1 MHCRFICV
9 TGSDTGAGKTVV
21 ASLVTRFL
29 RAQGHAVAALKPV
42 CSGGR
47 EDAVRLWEAAG
58 KVLSLDQVN
67 PWHFRAP
74 VAPALAARESAQ
86 RLEWH
91 NLVDHIRR
99 TSRGF
104 KIVIVEGAGGLLS
117 PMTERNDGRDLIA
130 ALRASVLV
138 VVPNR
143 LGAVN
148 QARLVLDALP
158 ATAVRRTV
166 VVLTA
171 PPVNDLA
178 TRTNAALFGTFFSRE
193 RISELP
199 RLGEPFPKR
208 IPLRLRKLLR
218 HLLEP
223 IVPA

>member
-1 MHCRFICV
+1 
-9 TGSDTGAGKTVV
+9 
-21 ASLVTRFL
+21 
-29 RAQGHAVAALKPV
+29 
-42 CSGGR
+42 
-47 EDAVRLWEAAG
+47 
-58 KVLSLDQVN
+58 
-67 PWHFRAP
+67 
-74 VAPALAARESAQ
+74 
-86 RLEWH
+86 
-91 NLVDHIRR
+91 VDHIRR

-117 PMTERNDGRDLIA
+117 PMTDRNDGRDLIA
-130 ALRASVLV
+130 ALRASVIV